1 MESQNSLFL
10 LTHLMYDI
18 VKAYCDTGE
27 PAETHLALNL
37 TEPTQVMVPMPS
49 FAPQKA
55 QPEHA
60 LWGSAASLS

>member
-1 MESQNSLFL
+1 MS
-10 LTHLMYDI
+10 DI

-60 LWGSAASLS
+60 LWGSAATLS